1 MISAFSNG
9 ELMEKND
16 MISEYITP
24 VSPVPTSLT
33 PSGKLEEKIEVILF
47 DVYGTLFIS
56 RSGDIGMAKKK
67 TPQTD
72 KLEKLLQQ
80 FTNKK
85 DSQSVLNR
93 FYAAIENQHEL
104 LKKKGVDFPEVE
116 IDQIWMRVLET
127 DDLERVRAFAV
138 TYELITNP
146 VYPMPNLET
155 MLSVC
160 QDSNVLMGIISNAQ
174 FYTPYLFNW
183 FLGSPPEDLG
193 FHPDLILYSYEF
205 GYAKPSTFMFQV
217 AAERLKHMDM
227 SVGSAL
233 YIGNDM
239 LNDIY
244 PAKQTGFKT
253 ALFAGDERSLR
264 LRENDP
270 KCKDLSADLVITDL
284 IQLLDYIQ

>member
-1 MISAFSNG
+1 MKKKHA
-9 ELMEKND
+9 
-16 MISEYITP
+16 ISEYITP
-24 VSPVPTSLT
+24 VSPLPTALK
-33 PSGKLEEKIEVILF
+33 PGGKLDEKIKVILF
-47 DVYGTLFIS
+47 DLYGTLFIS

-67 TPQTD
+67 SPQMD

-80 FTNKK
+80 FGIKK
-85 DSQSVLNR
+85 DSQSVLSR
-93 FYAAIENQHEL
+93 FYAAIENQHER

-116 IDQIWMRVLET
+116 IDKIWMHVIGN
-127 DDLERVRAFAV
+127 DDLERVREFAV
-138 TYELITNP
+138 TFELIANP

-160 QDSNVLMGIISNAQ
+160 RDSHVVMGIISNAQ

-183 FLGSPPEDLG
+183 FLGSPPEHLG
-193 FHPDLILYSYEF
+193 FHPDLILYSYKF
-205 GYAKPSTFMFQV
+205 GYAKPSAFMFQV
-217 AAERLKHMDM
+217 AKKQLKHMDI

-244 PAKQTGFKT
+244 PAKKAGFKT
-253 ALFAGDERSLR
+253 GLFAGDARSLR

-270 KCKDLSADLVITDL
+270 KCKDLSVDIVITDL
-284 IQLLDYIQ
+284 IQLIDYIK

>member
-67 TPQTD
+67 TPQTE
-72 KLEKLLQQ
+72 KLEKLLQE
-80 FTNKK
+80 FGIKK
-85 DSQSVLNR
+85 DAQSVLNR

-127 DDLERVRAFAV
+127 DDIERVRAFAV

-146 VYPMPNLET
+146 VYPMPNLEK

-183 FLGSPPEDLG
+183 FLGSLPEDLG

-244 PAKQTGFKT
+244 PAKQAGFKT

-284 IQLLDYIQ
+284 IQLLDYI

>member
-1 MISAFSNG
+1 
-9 ELMEKND
+9 MEKND

-67 TPQTD
+67 TPQTE
-72 KLEKLLQQ
+72 KLEKLLQE
-80 FTNKK
+80 FGIKK
-85 DSQSVLNR
+85 DAQSVLNR

-127 DDLERVRAFAV
+127 DDIERVRAFAV

-146 VYPMPNLET
+146 VYPMPNLEK

-183 FLGSPPEDLG
+183 FLGSLPEDLG

-244 PAKQTGFKT
+244 PAKQAGFKT

-284 IQLLDYIQ
+284 IQLLDYI